1 MIFGDSD
8 EEGTKDIDFL
18 GIDEDDEESDEVN
31 SESGNEG
38 ASDSDSEEVEEW
50 WTTDLSNIVVDKFSA
65 QSGIVVKMGVNPK
78 ADDFFWFDVWWGSF
92 WENQGGDTPL
102 CLHDVCKPEVKAYF
116 VGYHGDAYS
125 SQGCRLLINRHFP
138 GQWRNKESCA

>member
-18 GIDEDDEESDEVN
+18 GIDEDDEESYEVN

-38 ASDSDSEEVEEW
+38 ASDSDSEEEEEW
-50 WTTDLSNIVVDKFSA
+50 WTTDLSNIVVDKFLA

-78 ADDFFWFDVWWGSF
+78 LMIFLVW
-92 WENQGGDTPL
+92 
-102 CLHDVCKPEVKAYF
+102 CLMRIF
-116 VGYHGDAYS
+116 L
-125 SQGCRLLINRHFP
+125 R
-138 GQWRNKESCA
+138 

>member
-38 ASDSDSEEVEEW
+38 ALDSDSEEEE
-50 WTTDLSNIVVDKFSA
+50 
-65 QSGIVVKMGVNPK
+65 
-78 ADDFFWFDVWWGSF
+78 
-92 WENQGGDTPL
+92 E
-102 CLHDVCKPEVKAYF
+102 
-116 VGYHGDAYS
+116 
-125 SQGCRLLINRHFP
+125 
-138 GQWRNKESCA
+138 